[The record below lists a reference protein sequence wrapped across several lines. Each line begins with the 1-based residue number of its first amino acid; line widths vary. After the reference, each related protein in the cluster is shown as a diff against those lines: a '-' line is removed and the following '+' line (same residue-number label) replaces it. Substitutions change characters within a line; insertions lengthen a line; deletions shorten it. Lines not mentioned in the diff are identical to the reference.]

1 MGFSGIGGTMRYV
14 QVFLLLVCPL
24 VAQVTIKNPDH
35 LDVPE
40 QKVQILFHTTC
51 QVVAREFH
59 IHKGEVEFPLVLVL
73 GDPNERY
80 TSDEEHH
87 LYTVYLFRWNEAQFV
102 ASSMKLS
109 LQHMVTHS
117 RRDRL
122 LREILERSLGMDTIP
137 ISSLRC
143 KR

>member
-1 MGFSGIGGTMRYV
+1 MRYA
-14 QVFLLLVCPL
+14 QVFLVLVCPL
-24 VAQVTIKNPDH
+24 LAQVTIKNPDH

-59 IHKGEVEFPLVLVL
+59 IQKGKLDFPLVLVL

-80 TSDEEHH
+80 TSDEEHQ

-102 ASSMKLS
+102 ASSMRLA
-109 LQHMVTHS
+109 LQHMVTQS

-122 LREILERSLGMDTIP
+122 VREILDRSGGIDTVP
-137 ISSLRC
+137 VSSLRG
-143 KR
+143 R

>member
-1 MGFSGIGGTMRYV
+1 MRYL
-14 QVFLLLVCPL
+14 QVLLLLVCPL
-24 VAQVTIKNPDH
+24 VAQVTINNPDH

-40 QKVQILFHTTC
+40 QKVQVLFHITC

-59 IHKGEVEFPLVLVL
+59 IHTGEVEFPLVLFL

-80 TSDEEHH
+80 TSDEEHKI
-87 LYTVYLFRWNEAQFV
+87 YTVYLFRWNEAQFV

-109 LQHMVTHS
+109 LQHMVTHN

-122 LREILERSLGMDTIP
+122 VREILGRSSQMNTIP
-137 ISSLRC
+137 ISSLRS

>member
-1 MGFSGIGGTMRYV
+1 MRYL

-24 VAQVTIKNPDH
+24 LAQVTIKNPNH

-59 IHKGEVEFPLVLVL
+59 LQRGELKFPLVLVL

-80 TSDEEHH
+80 TSDEEHQ
-87 LYTVYLFRWNEAQFV
+87 LYTVYLFRWNEVQFTT
-102 ASSMKLS
+102 SSMRLA
-109 LQHMVTHS
+109 LQRMVDQS

-122 LREILERSLGMDTIP
+122 VREILKRSGGIDTVA
-137 ISSLRC
+137 ISSLQVR
-143 KR
+143 R

>member
-1 MGFSGIGGTMRYV
+1 
-14 QVFLLLVCPL
+14 
-24 VAQVTIKNPDH
+24 
-35 LDVPE
+35 
-40 QKVQILFHTTC
+40 
-51 QVVAREFH
+51 
-59 IHKGEVEFPLVLVL
+59 LVLVL

-80 TSDEEHH
+80 TSDEEHK

-122 LREILERSLGMDTIP
+122 LREILERSSGMDTIP